1 MASKKKLKKS
11 INNLTYELISE
22 CLTFKHFHPEVESD
36 KIDAVM
42 RKILETRNDLV
53 ARINNPDGKDNVK
66 INRQHYNSIQQDMNS
81 LVDTMDELGKLAK

>member
-22 CLTFKHFHPEVESD
+22 CLTFKHFHPEVESE

-42 RKILETRNDLV
+42 HKILETRNDLV
-53 ARINNPDGKDNVK
+53 ARISNPDGKGNVK
-66 INRQHYNSIQQDMNS
+66 INRQHYNSIQQDMN
-81 LVDTMDELGKLAK
+81 LMVDAMDELGKLAK